1 MKPLQQRVFR
11 RIWTAAS
18 HLPTPPAEGREGSN
32 RAKQWF
38 GGGLMRVL
46 SEHRSRH
53 AHTQAPSR
61 TSLRLSD
68 SPLTL
73 RVGEVDGPRRG
84 VVLIVV
90 LVLVVMVALAGFG
103 FLAAMS
109 TEYEGARL
117 NGSMLQA
124 RQTMASA
131 ESTLNWFAARSKKER
146 DALGGSYHN
155 PGLFR
160 GRVVQPLAAIGA
172 AQTATLPGIQDEQS
186 LAMDFTDDRWRFS
199 VVTMDIGQDQNP
211 VLRFGVENESSKLH
225 LANILRWDQ
234 ATPGQG
240 RIALMRLPGMTDA
253 VADCILDWIDAD
265 NQPREFGAENDYY
278 QTLDRPYSVANAVPQ
293 RITELLFVK
302 GMTRRL
308 LLGSQNSDPMAGGNQ
323 NLQQTEFSGVDGNEN
338 FASDPA
344 AASRGWKHFLTVH
357 SAERNSNQSG
367 QPRIFLNSS
376 DLKELGQKLTAVLP
390 ENQVRYILLG
400 RVYALKVSAG
410 AGVEP
415 SAAPYS
421 SSMVPAFSIASVAD
435 LIDSTIQIPAAS
447 GGMLVQSPFQSDS
460 PDSSA
465 LMTTLFDHVTTDPE
479 SVIRGRINIS
489 TASETVLSTLPGMT
503 PEFTSQI
510 VTLRDSLEVLQGDSV
525 AWLLSRH
532 VLDVSTFRK
541 MFPEITTGGDVFQC
555 EIIVHRAIGGP
566 MLRQNLIMD
575 AASTPVRR
583 LQWSNLT
590 ETKLKYSHKLL
601 LPRLE

>member
-1 MKPLQQRVFR
+1 
-11 RIWTAAS
+11 
-18 HLPTPPAEGREGSN
+18 
-32 RAKQWF
+32 
-38 GGGLMRVL
+38 MRVL

-53 AHTQAPSR
+53 AAAQAPSR

-68 SPLTL
+68 LPLAL
-73 RVGEVDGPRRG
+73 RVGEVDTSRRG
-84 VVLIVV
+84 IVLIVV

-131 ESTLNWFAARSKKER
+131 ESTLNWFAALSKKER
-146 DALGGSYHN
+146 DVLGGLYHN
-155 PGLFR
+155 PELFR

-172 AQTATLPGIQDEQS
+172 AQTTTLPGIQDEQS
-186 LAMDFTDDRWRFS
+186 LDVDLTDDRWRFS
-199 VVTMDIGQDQNP
+199 VVSMDIGQDQNP
-211 VLRFGVENESSKLH
+211 VLRFGMQNESSKLH

-308 LLGSQNSDPMAGGNQ
+308 LLGPENSDPMAADNQ
-323 NLQQTEFSGVDGNEN
+323 SLQQTELAGVDSNES
-338 FASDPA
+338 FATDPA
-344 AASRGWKHFLTVH
+344 AASRGWNHFLTVH
-357 SAERNSNQSG
+357 SAERNSNQTG
-367 QPRIFLNSS
+367 QPRIFLNG
-376 DLKELGQKLTAVLP
+376 DNLKELEQKLTTVLP
-390 ENQVRYILLG
+390 ENQVRFILLA
-400 RVYALKVSAG
+400 RVYGLTVSAG
-410 AGVEP
+410 SGVAP
-415 SAAPYS
+415 SAATFS

-447 GGMLVQSPFQSDS
+447 GGMVVQSPYQSDS
-460 PDSSA
+460 PDASE
-465 LMTTLFDHVTTDPE
+465 LLTTLLDQVTTDPE
-479 SVIRGRINIS
+479 SVVRGRVNIS
-489 TASETVLSTLPGMT
+489 TASATVLSTLPGMT

-510 VTLRDSLEVLQGDSV
+510 VTLRDSLEVPQAESV
-525 AWLLSRH
+525 AWLLSRN
-532 VLDVSTFRK
+532 VMDASMFRK
-541 MFPEITTGGDVFQC
+541 LFPEITTGGDVFQC
-555 EIIVHRAIGGP
+555 EIVVHRAIGGP
-566 MLRQNLIMD
+566 VLRQNLIMD

-583 LQWSNLT
+583 LQWTNLT